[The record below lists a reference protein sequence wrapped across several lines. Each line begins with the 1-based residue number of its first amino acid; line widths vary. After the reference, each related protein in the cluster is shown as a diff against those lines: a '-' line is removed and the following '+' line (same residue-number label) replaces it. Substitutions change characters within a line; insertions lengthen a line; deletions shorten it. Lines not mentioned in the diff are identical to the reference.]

1 MAEEFEDK
9 VIFIRRTAKTY
20 QGGRRFRFGAMVA
33 IGDRNGR
40 VGVGLG
46 KAKEVPIAVQKGQY
60 VARRN
65 LIEVPIEEPGTIP
78 HEVLGTHSTSRVML
92 KPAGAGTGV
101 IAGSVPRAIVELAG
115 FRNLLTKE
123 IGSRNQTNVAYAV
136 IDGLKQLK
144 TYEESKART
153 VGRPVRATL
162 VRSLIGVKEDQKATV
177 RALGFKKTGD
187 TRELK
192 DTPDVRGMV
201 NKVSYLLKVEG

>member
-46 KAKEVPIAVQKGQY
+46 KAKEVPMAVQKGQY
-60 VARRN
+60 MARRN

-78 HEVLGTHSTSRVML
+78 HEVLGQHSTSRVML

-101 IAGSVPRAIVELAG
+101 IAGSVPRAIIELAG
-115 FRNLLTKE
+115 FSNLLTKE
-123 IGSRNQTNVAYAV
+123 LGSRNRTNVAYAV

-144 TYEESKART
+144 TFEEAKR
-153 VGRPVRATL
+153 
-162 VRSLIGVKEDQKATV
+162 
-177 RALGFKKTGD
+177 
-187 TRELK
+187 TREEAK
-192 DTPDVRGMV
+192 
-201 NKVSYLLKVEG
+201 

>member
-1 MAEEFEDK
+1 MADTEFEDK

-20 QGGRRFRFGAMVA
+20 QGGRRFRFGAMVVV
-33 IGDRNGR
+33 GDRNGR

-46 KAKEVPIAVQKGQY
+46 KSKEVPGAVQKGQY

-65 LIEVPIEEPGTIP
+65 VIEVPIEEPGTVP
-78 HEVLGTHSTSRVML
+78 HEVLGAHGTSKVML

-123 IGSRNQTNVAYAV
+123 LGSRNQTNVAYAV

-144 TYEESKART
+144 TFEESQRE
-153 VGRPVRATL
+153 RERA
-162 VRSLIGVKEDQKATV
+162 Q
-177 RALGFKKTGD
+177 
-187 TRELK
+187 
-192 DTPDVRGMV
+192 
-201 NKVSYLLKVEG
+201 

>member
-1 MAEEFEDK
+1 MADTDFEDK

-20 QGGRRFRFGAMVA
+20 QGGRRFRFGAMVV

-40 VGVGLG
+40 VGLGLG

-65 LIEVPIEEPGTIP
+65 LIDVPIEEPGTIP
-78 HEVLGTHSTSRVML
+78 HEVVGAHGTSSVML

-115 FRNLLTKE
+115 YRNLLTKE
-123 IGSRNQTNVAYAV
+123 LGSRNQTNVAYAV

-144 TYEESKART
+144 TFEESKR
-153 VGRPVRATL
+153 
-162 VRSLIGVKEDQKATV
+162 E
-177 RALGFKKTGD
+177 
-187 TRELK
+187 RELA
-192 DTPDVRGMV
+192 
-201 NKVSYLLKVEG
+201 E